1 MMVKSKLTPRHTHAT
16 VLYCTA
22 LYWTVLYCTVL
33 YCTVLYCCTVRDSK
47 LTRSLCIQL
56 LEDLGSKIPDR
67 NIEYNLPHK
76 IEFELVLI

>member
-1 MMVKSKLTPRHTHAT
+1 MVKSKLTPRHTHAT

-22 LYWTVLYCTVL
+22 LYWTVL

-67 NIEYNLPHK
+67 NIENNLPHK
-76 IEFELVLI
+76 IGFELVLI